1 MMRAAFLTPVLL
13 LLAACGGE
21 DAGIA
26 QPEAHAACQS
36 DIVVPRP
43 GSTDGM
49 IHIPGGTMLMG
60 AKPIHGEEG
69 PPTNVT
75 VTAFYIDRTTV
86 TNAQF
91 AAFVEETGYVTVAER
106 ANSSIVFAGSGRI
119 GQLDD
124 PSQWWRLVEGAS
136 WRAPFGPGS
145 TIEGRETYPVVH
157 VGYADALA
165 YAQWLGRD
173 LPTEAEWEFAAR
185 GGIDGALYTWG
196 NTPPDDAT
204 KRGNIWQGLFPV
216 SDSGADGFAARLA
229 PVGCFPANGF
239 GLYDMAGNAWQWT
252 KDLFVP
258 NLSADA
264 PPSPHEA
271 LASTIDPANPD
282 APRRVIKG
290 GSFLC
295 ADNYCYRYRPA
306 ARTGAGEGD
315 GASHIGFR
323 TVLRVTEGGSP

>member
-1 MMRAAFLTPVLL
+1 MRIAVLL
-13 LLAACGGE
+13 PALVLLAACDGSGS
-21 DAGIA
+21 DMA

-36 DIVVPRP
+36 DLAAPEP
-43 GSTDGM
+43 GSTEDM
-49 IHIPGGTMLMG
+49 VLIQGGTMLMG

-69 PPTNVT
+69 PPTQVT
-75 VTAFYIDRTTV
+75 VGSFYIDRTTV

-91 AAFVEETGYVTVAER
+91 SAFVVATGYVTVAER
-106 ANSSIVFAGSGRI
+106 ENSSIVFAGAGRV
-119 GQLDD
+119 GNLDD
-124 PSQWWRLVEGAS
+124 PSQWWQLVEGAS

-165 YAQWLGRD
+165 YARWLGRD
-173 LPTEAEWEFAAR
+173 LPSEAEWEYAAR
-185 GGIDGALYTWG
+185 GGIDGALYVWG
-196 NTPPDDAT
+196 NTPADDAT
-204 KRGNIWQGLFPV
+204 RRGNIWQGLFPL
-216 SDSGADGFAARLA
+216 SDSGADGFAAELA
-229 PVGCFPANGF
+229 PVGCFPPNGL
-239 GLYDMAGNAWQWT
+239 GLFDMAGNVWQWT
-252 KDLFVP
+252 NDLFAP
-258 NLSADA
+258 NLSPDA
-264 PPSPHEA
+264 PPSAHEA
-271 LASTIDPANPD
+271 LPSTIDPAHPD

-323 TVLRVTEGGSP
+323 TVLRLPEGE